1 MYHRLDHHQDIR
13 KVEGVKKQRIF
24 IYIYNRFPLE
34 ADEGIKSL
42 PLSTN
47 IPVKIYRSTLS
58 DKHTNSD
65 SPFQGRESGT
75 APIYFRDYDD
85 VYESGISSSLDRCPS
100 GMSQASWVEL
110 RNADRE
116 LAQWEQSVKKKNTYD
131 KKTNTQSKR
140 PLTNRST
147 KESLND
153 CQEYSFSVL
162 FI

>member
-1 MYHRLDHHQDIR
+1 
-13 KVEGVKKQRIF
+13 
-24 IYIYNRFPLE
+24 
-34 ADEGIKSL
+34 
-42 PLSTN
+42 
-47 IPVKIYRSTLS
+47 
-58 DKHTNSD
+58 
-65 SPFQGRESGT
+65 
-75 APIYFRDYDD
+75 
-85 VYESGISSSLDRCPS
+85 
-100 GMSQASWVEL
+100 MSQASWVEL

-116 LAQWEQSVKKKNTYD
+116 LAQWEQSVKKKNTCD